1 MDYLEYILNKLQD
14 SIKNLKTSFEKIK
27 QDKEGLKLN
36 IQNIFTKIRNEL
48 NNREDELL
56 AEVDQLYN
64 DIRNDEIIL
73 KQSEKLPNKVR
84 INLERSKS
92 NEFNDKNL
100 ALFIHECMC
109 MEKNIKEIN
118 EENRNIK
125 ASLNN
130 NDIEIQFNYETQLNT
145 ILQNF
150 KKFGKLIILDKNK
163 TFDTE
168 ILNEDK
174 YKQESIINWI
184 KESINKN
191 KIKLE
196 KIFSMKIISNS
207 SKDFHNYC
215 DNRGPTLTLIKT
227 TKNKIFGG
235 FTPLNFESYGG
246 PKYDIDGQ
254 TFIFSL
260 DSMKKYKLINKEK
273 EAIYCEEKYGPYFGE
288 KDFYIES
295 NMKNGMA
302 YSNKASNFNLEQ
314 TGGNEEYYY
323 KPNYVQPYGNYGQPY
338 GNYVQPND
346 IFGPLN
352 DPYGNYA
359 VRKVKPN
366 MIRFTGGKGEKESFD
381 VEDFE
386 VFEVIY

>member
-48 NNREDELL
+48 NTREDELL

-130 NDIEIQFNYETQLNT
+130 NDIEIQFNYETQ
-145 ILQNF
+145 
-150 KKFGKLIILDKNK
+150 
-163 TFDTE
+163 
-168 ILNEDK
+168 
-174 YKQESIINWI
+174 
-184 KESINKN
+184 
-191 KIKLE
+191 
-196 KIFSMKIISNS
+196 
-207 SKDFHNYC
+207 
-215 DNRGPTLTLIKT
+215 
-227 TKNKIFGG
+227 
-235 FTPLNFESYGG
+235 
-246 PKYDIDGQ
+246 
-254 TFIFSL
+254 
-260 DSMKKYKLINKEK
+260 
-273 EAIYCEEKYGPYFGE
+273 
-288 KDFYIES
+288 
-295 NMKNGMA
+295 
-302 YSNKASNFNLEQ
+302 
-314 TGGNEEYYY
+314 
-323 KPNYVQPYGNYGQPY
+323 
-338 GNYVQPND
+338 
-346 IFGPLN
+346 
-352 DPYGNYA
+352 
-359 VRKVKPN
+359 
-366 MIRFTGGKGEKESFD
+366 
-381 VEDFE
+381 
-386 VFEVIY
+386 